1 MIEMDQF
8 AVALS
13 GEESQ
18 TIERQSLESVA
29 TMKNVGKTIEEFV
42 FIFNFFMFNETFKFD
57 VRNK

>member
-1 MIEMDQF
+1 MDQF

-42 FIFNFFMFNETFKFD
+42 FLLKS
-57 VRNK
+57 